1 MRTIAM
7 AVCITQV
14 AFACLL
20 LVRVGHGPTVSDRI
34 VAVNAISTQIA
45 VAVLFYAVAADRVA
59 YLDVAIWMVAFGYLT
74 SFIWSRYLE
83 RGLL

>member
-1 MRTIAM
+1 MRTVALV
-7 AVCITQV
+7 VCITQV
-14 AFACLL
+14 AIACSL
-20 LVRVGHGPTVSDRI
+20 LVRLGLGPTVSDRI
-34 VAVNAISTQIA
+34 VAINAISIQLA

>member
-1 MRTIAM
+1 MRTVAM
-7 AVCITQV
+7 IVCFTQL
-14 AFACLL
+14 AIACLL
-20 LVRVGHGPTVSDRI
+20 LLRLGHGPTVSDRI

-45 VAVLFYAVAADRVA
+45 VAILFYAVAADRVA

-74 SFIWSRYLE
+74 SFVWARYLE